1 MPGIYRTWEECK
13 TQVDGF
19 PRAVFKGF
27 ATENEARVF
36 ISGCC
41 QTTTPKAKYERPTK
55 KSFSQVSVQKQK
67 EYDEDRAII
76 YTDGSCLKNPGGPG
90 GYAAVIQVGRSVKE
104 LAGAESSTTN
114 NRMEM
119 KAAIEALLLFDK
131 STDIVLHTDSQYLRK
146 GFAQGWV
153 EKWKRTGWI
162 TKAGTP
168 VLNKELWQELDRLNS
183 IHKVSWMWVKGHY
196 GNPMNERCDEL
207 AVDAAVSEAEKI
219 GWKFNRRDKT

>member
-1 MPGIYRTWEECK
+1 MAKRFYAVKIGRIPGLYRTWEECK
-13 TQVDGF
+13 AQVDGF

-27 ATENEARVF
+27 AIEDEARAF

-41 QTTTPKAKYERPTK
+41 QTNTSKVKNERPTIP
-55 KSFSQVSVQKQK
+55 SFLLVPVQKQK
-67 EYDEDRAII
+67 DYDEGRVII

-90 GYAAVIQVGRSVKE
+90 GYAAVIQVGGSVKE

-119 KAAIEALLLFDK
+119 KAAIEALRLFDK

-183 IHKVSWMWVKGHY
+183 IHK
-196 GNPMNERCDEL
+196 
-207 AVDAAVSEAEKI
+207 
-219 GWKFNRRDKT
+219 